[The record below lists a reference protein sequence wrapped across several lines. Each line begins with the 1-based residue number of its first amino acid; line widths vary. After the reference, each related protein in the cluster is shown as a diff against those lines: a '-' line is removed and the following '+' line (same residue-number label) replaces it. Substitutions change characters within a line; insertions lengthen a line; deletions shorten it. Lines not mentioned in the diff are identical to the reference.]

1 MVQACT
7 IIKISVHI
15 WCRKTVILEISE
27 CEKRVFWQSVASDHS
42 RNVNGNELVNFNLV
56 QKKIIHFIKKIL
68 EVKAS
73 VIITDGT
80 ICTTAFVTY
89 SQIQYNSTILFNYCM
104 VLYCTHRSLDSHS
117 TWNSALKYSTAHST
131 ALFVLCCAV
140 GYKVP
145 LCCVFYVKMGVQST
159 QQIKTH
165 PVYLIR

>member
-1 MVQACT
+1 MP
-7 IIKISVHI
+7 KNSNFRDFRM
-15 WCRKTVILEISE
+15 RKTFFLTIG
-27 CEKRVFWQSVASDHS
+27 CSDHS

-104 VLYCTHRSLDSHS
+104 VLYCTHRSLGFYYERAAFYHEQK
-117 TWNSALKYSTAHST
+117 T
-131 ALFVLCCAV
+131 
-140 GYKVP
+140 
-145 LCCVFYVKMGVQST
+145 VFGHF
-159 QQIKTH
+159 IGFR
-165 PVYLIR
+165 PF

>member
-68 EVKAS
+68 EVRAS

-104 VLYCTHRSLDSHS
+104 VLYCTHRSLDYLPDGVMKISDSHAYQFLVAGFGEEKS
-117 TWNSALKYSTAHST
+117 
-131 ALFVLCCAV
+131 V
-140 GYKVP
+140 GLMQRRTEILAYDAFKTNKTNY
-145 LCCVFYVKMGVQST
+145 VFSSF
-159 QQIKTH
+159 
-165 PVYLIR
+165 

>member
-68 EVKAS
+68 EVRAS

-89 SQIQYNSTILFNYCM
+89 SQIQYNSIILFNYCM
-104 VLYCTHRSLDSHS
+104 VLYCTHRSLGDVWLQYWWLFNYVDQSINLFCS
-117 TWNSALKYSTAHST
+117 SAFY
-131 ALFVLCCAV
+131 ALYE
-140 GYKVP
+140 GD
-145 LCCVFYVKMGVQST
+145 FY
-159 QQIKTH
+159 
-165 PVYLIR
+165 